1 MTSLVLLLT
10 FPDLKDSLWAAED
23 IEAVFDQDPQRVY
36 ILQGAV
42 ATKGAVVKDE
52 PVKELLGNINSS
64 LVHRLLEH
72 KYSGDK
78 SMIPTIDYLSTSPS
92 RTPAELPGVERL
104 DGKVEVT
111 YKISG
116 VVPDTFLWL
125 ETLAGDRLSWLR
137 AFVTFPT
144 FIQGG
149 SFVDSPI
156 RRLLAPRIRQTVVIT
171 KSAGGVPSSATVYG
185 AARSYGVHKSTFKV
199 LEINYNAEV
208 QSLST

>member
-1 MTSLVLLLT
+1 
-10 FPDLKDSLWAAED
+10 
-23 IEAVFDQDPQRVY
+23 
-36 ILQGAV
+36 
-42 ATKGAVVKDE
+42 
-52 PVKELLGNINSS
+52 
-64 LVHRLLEH
+64 
-72 KYSGDK
+72 
-78 SMIPTIDYLSTSPS
+78 MIPTIDYLSTSPS

-144 FIQGG
+144 FVQGG

-199 LEINYNAEV
+199 LEINYNAEA
-208 QSLST
+208 QSLSTWRCTKTVKMFPFRLYCKGADSVIYTRLRAHHDSLLMNQLSHSNQKPQLTYVVHIP